1 MIITRTG
8 AVAVI
13 GFGLAASGALLTQSL
28 AGERAAPGPLVAT
41 TTTPLPIEELVARAA
56 SKAALVQL
64 CLDGLGDPEANAQYL
79 RARAAHPDEAD
90 GIGPDCRLNV
100 SAP

>member
-28 AGERAAPGPLVAT
+28 AGERAPGPLVAT

-64 CLDGLGDPEANAQYL
+64 CLDGFGDPEANAQYL

-90 GIGPDCRLNV
+90 GIGPDCGLNV